1 MLKTLRIRNLV
12 TIEDLSVEFG
22 PGLNVLTGETGAGK
36 SIVVDALGL
45 ATGERGDS
53 ALVRSGA
60 DRSVIEAAFDGA
72 ASGPLAALLV
82 ARGLDVPDEAL
93 IVRRELA
100 ASGSGRVLVNGS
112 PSTVTVLREIGE
124 HLADLHGQHEHQGLL
139 APDRHLELLD
149 TFGGNDAARAEVG
162 AAYRDVIDA
171 DARVTRLDDLGREG
185 RARAETLRE
194 IVGEIRGLDP
204 KPGEIEAL
212 RRDRA
217 ILQNGAQVAELI
229 AEAIGR
235 LDEGDDPAIR
245 SLHAAERRVAELGR
259 IDPGLQPLAARLE
272 SARLELEDARDTLTA
287 YRDRLD
293 FDPARL
299 EAIESRRAALE
310 HLLLKWGPAEDDAL
324 SAADRAERELATIE
338 NLDVEVAA
346 AKRQR
351 SEAKAAYVVAARL
364 LSKRREQAATRL
376 GPAVETEL
384 KPLAFGKARFTVV
397 LSPSRG
403 ATADGDA
410 TSVPIHP
417 AGAERAEFFLAANP
431 GEAARPIGRA
441 ASGGELSRLMLA
453 LHVVLDVAAPGRVLV
468 FDEVDAGVSGSVA
481 VAVGAR
487 LAALSAR
494 NQVLCVTHLPQV
506 AAHADGHYHVAKRV
520 ASGRTHTEIVPLTGE
535 ARVNELARMLGGRQA
550 TQASREN
557 AAELLAEADS
567 VGRGRGRS

>member
-149 TFGGNDAARAEVG
+149 TFGGNDAARAAVA

-171 DARVTRLDDLGREG
+171 DAWVTRLDDLGREG

-259 IDPGLQPLAARLE
+259 IDPGLQPLASRLE

-338 NLDVEVAA
+338 NLDVEVVAA
-346 AKRQR
+346 ERQR